1 MNELV
6 FIQNDEILVSSKDIA
21 NNFSKQHG
29 HVLRDIENI
38 EKDVS
43 NFGEMFHKGES
54 KDSYGRSQPCY
65 FMNRDGFTLL
75 AMGFT
80 GKQALDWKIKYS

>member
-21 NNFSKQHG
+21 DNFSKQHG

-43 NFGEMFHKGES
+43 NFGEMFHKG
-54 KDSYGRSQPCY
+54 
-65 FMNRDGFTLL
+65 
-75 AMGFT
+75 
-80 GKQALDWKIKYS
+80 

>member
-21 NNFSKQHG
+21 INFSKRHD

-38 EKDVS
+38 EKDVP
-43 NFGEMFHKGES
+43 NFEEMFKW
-54 KDSYGRSQPCY
+54 
-65 FMNRDGFTLL
+65 MNYNYLILKT
-75 AMGFT
+75 
-80 GKQALDWKIKYS
+80 IK